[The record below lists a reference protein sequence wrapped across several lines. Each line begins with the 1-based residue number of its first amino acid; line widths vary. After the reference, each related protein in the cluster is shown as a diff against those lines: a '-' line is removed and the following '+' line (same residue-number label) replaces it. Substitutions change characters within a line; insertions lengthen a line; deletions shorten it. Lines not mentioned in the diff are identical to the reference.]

1 MLIGESNSKA
11 PHHTTIRNWVHVKG
25 FHELY
30 RPLEQAA
37 DWIAIGD
44 LTIEIGKVKCLAIV
58 GVRAS
63 KLELREDCTLSHN
76 DVSILG
82 LYPTEKATAEFCQKS
97 FKHARERVG
106 SDFLAIVTD
115 QGPEIKKG
123 VKLFMQEYPTKHLF
137 DIPHKLSLTM
147 KRRLENNP
155 VWKNFIGKLAETKKL
170 IQQTDLAALIPPTQR
185 SKGRFMD
192 IEYLIRWPRRI
203 LELYEKGDL
212 AFITEDQYQKYFGW
226 ISTFEL
232 ALREWEF
239 MVGVVDLIKET
250 VRKHGLSKD
259 VYEYLKL
266 ILEELPEVEEKH
278 LQLFV
283 SEGLTAVREEYEK
296 LQEGEELICSTEVLE
311 SIFGKLKEIV
321 LSKQGISGNV
331 LSMGTFVSEKSS
343 EEGVKKIM
351 ETWTIK
357 SATSWI
363 KGVTGKTIGAMRHQ
377 FNMRFKRTKF
387 DSEMAV
393 QNAC

>member
-1 MLIGESNSKA
+1 M
-11 PHHTTIRNWVHVKG
+11 KG
-25 FHELY
+25 LHELY

-63 KLELREDCTLSHN
+63 KLELREDRTLSHS
-76 DVSILG
+76 DVNILG

-97 FKHARERVG
+97 FEHARERVG

-123 VKLFMQEYPTKHLF
+123 VKLFVQEHPLTKHLY

-147 KRRLENNP
+147 KRRLENCP
-155 VWKNFIGKLAETKKL
+155 AWINFIGKLSETKRL

-192 IEYLIRWPRRI
+192 IEYLISWPRRI
-203 LELYEKGDL
+203 LEIYERGDL
-212 AFITEDQYQKYFGW
+212 DFISKEHYQKYFGW
-226 ISTFEL
+226 IPTFEIV
-232 ALREWEF
+232 LRDWEF

-250 VRKHGLSKD
+250 VRKHGVSKD
-259 VYEYLKL
+259 VYEYLKI

-278 LQLFV
+278 LQLFI
-283 SEGLTAVREEYEK
+283 SEGLMVVREEYEK
-296 LQEGEELICSTEVLE
+296 LHEGEELICSTEVLE
-311 SIFGKLKEIV
+311 SIFGKLKEIT

-343 EEGVKKIM
+343 EESVKKIM

-357 SATSWI
+357 SATNWI
-363 KGVTGKTIGAMRHQ
+363 KGVTDKTIGAMRHR
-377 FNMRFKRTKF
+377 FYMRFKRTKF
-387 DSEMAV
+387 DSDMTAS
-393 QNAC
+393 NIG